1 MTGIKLLH
9 LVGLAALGSASAL
22 RAQQPL
28 LTEATG
34 QTPLAGVGGD
44 ADGAARRPLVDSDS
58 FQARIKSKNLLSR
71 AKDLYGVAEL
81 SYDEYNRPTRVIG
94 SQGTR
99 RLLPSVSR

>member
-1 MTGIKLLH
+1 MAGLKLLH
-9 LVGLAALGSASAL
+9 LMGLAALCSANAL

-34 QTPLAGVGGD
+34 QIPLAGTGD
-44 ADGAARRPLVDSDS
+44 AGAAARPLVDSEA

-81 SYDEYNRPTRVIG
+81 SFDEYNRPTRVIG
-94 SQGTR
+94 SQGI
-99 RLLPSVSR
+99 LSSVSS

>member
-1 MTGIKLLH
+1 MAGLKVLH
-9 LVGLAALGSASAL
+9 LMGLAALCSANAL

-34 QTPLAGVGGD
+34 QIPLAGTGD
-44 ADGAARRPLVDSDS
+44 AGDDAAARPLVDSEA

-81 SYDEYNRPTRVIG
+81 SFEEYNRPTRVIG
-94 SQGTR
+94 SQGT
-99 RLLPSVSR
+99 PSSVSR